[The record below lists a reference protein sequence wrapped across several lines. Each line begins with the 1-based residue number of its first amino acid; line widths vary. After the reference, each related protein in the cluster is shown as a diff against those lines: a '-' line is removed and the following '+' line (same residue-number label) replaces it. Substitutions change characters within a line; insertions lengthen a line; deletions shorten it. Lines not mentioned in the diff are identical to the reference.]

1 MAKKVFYIDKEGRR
15 SISAVFYV
23 MPELLLQQIESGAFD
38 KTLLEDIGSFTCPFP
53 IYYITKL
60 WDFAFHDG
68 TWGSGFQKE
77 LDDGIRRND
86 EIKKIWKDYFDINTD
101 KVIIDYTFY
110 PCDYYYECGRGYHLM
125 ECKDAVKDLEGS
137 GIQEIDIELFSAA
150 TLYDLPRVEK
160 LLKQG
165 ADGQAFYNMDE
176 SKYDVMLLP
185 YHMRVDDLYSSITGN
200 LGVAPFTKNHNYDL
214 PEAIHHLLE
223 LVATEEVMFLLEKY
237 GAHYVDED
245 GPYYKGMY
253 DGIISD
259 NSRITRHFEK
269 DVFTICCKGDLLDY
283 SIKNKTEQMLNIDN
297 VCIQTLVGCEYNI
310 WCLPMYST
318 MGLKIAKKT
327 MGEYDVELSLLASR
341 QDVAMMY
348 RLFDA
353 AQQMFPQA
361 RITTSECLQQFLG
374 ENGEML
380 MWKRH
385 CQKMAELIDEKSRFI
400 KFESINLP
408 FYFLPNKYQQ
418 LASQN
423 NMNTAVSQA
432 FMDFATSQWILFD
445 DAKAKPSLF
454 ILRSKA
460 FPRDTINDF
469 NQDMRD
475 FSYLK
480 PCVKQ
485 VVVGNNIHI
494 EPGNDVFVVDDD
506 SMSVM
511 MKGVALNEAIA
522 VEGQMIIDVEVSYMF
537 HPSGKKHLE
546 VSEYAVDTS
555 VLRTH
560 GFFESVI
567 DERNPHYTIIGN
579 FTAQVKPKLNTFDF
593 PYGMFPSHR
602 YVGRDTRPDCCPVCG
617 ALVKKLV
624 YNAPGYHVTEDEIYG
639 GCYTMFQDAVWRCE
653 RCLSDIYQGNEGR
666 MGMTFVT
673 FGVVDYNNPENSV
686 ILNMRHNEYQQFSSI
701 KIGSQEERNIKFTS
715 KMKQV
720 LKKGSLEDFKQMP
733 SPYLCGQYK
742 PIGNTYYLSI
752 RHETEW
758 EHCIELDDTLIKK
771 YPLAYYILRLV
782 NNFQGN
788 QGTSGHE

>member
-1 MAKKVFYIDKEGRR
+1 MDKTDFSTDKEGRR
-15 SISAVFYV
+15 CISAVFYV
-23 MPELLLQQIESGAFD
+23 MPELLRQQIENGTFD

-68 TWGSGFQKE
+68 TWDSGFQKE
-77 LDDGIRRND
+77 LDDGTRRND
-86 EIKKIWKDYFDINTD
+86 EIKKIWKDYFDIDTD
-101 KVIIDYTFY
+101 GVKIDYTFY
-110 PCDYYYECGRGYHLM
+110 PCDYYYENGRGYHLM
-125 ECKDAVKDLEGS
+125 DCKDALKDLEES

-150 TLYDLPRVEK
+150 TLYDLPHVEE

-176 SKYDVMLLP
+176 NKYDVMLLP
-185 YHMRVDDLYSSITGN
+185 YYMRVNDLYSSITGN
-200 LGVAPFTKNHNYDL
+200 LGMAPFTKNHNYDF

-253 DGIISD
+253 DGIIRD

-297 VCIQTLVGCEYNI
+297 GCIQTLVGCEYNI

-318 MGLKIAKKT
+318 MGLKITKKAAS
-327 MGEYDVELSLLASR
+327 EYDVELSLLASR

-348 RLFDA
+348 RLFDTTR
-353 AQQMFPQA
+353 QMFPQV

-380 MWKRH
+380 MWERH
-385 CQKMAELIDEKSRFI
+385 CKKMAELIGEKSRFV

-418 LASQN
+418 LADQN
-423 NMNTAVSQA
+423 NMNTAVSHA
-432 FMDFATSQWILFD
+432 FMDFVTSQWILFD

-460 FPRDTINDF
+460 LPGGSMKDF
-469 NQDMRD
+469 NQEMRD

-485 VVVGNNIHI
+485 VVVGDNIHI
-494 EPGNDVFVVDDD
+494 ESGNDVYIVDDD
-506 SMSVM
+506 FLSVM
-511 MKGVALNEAIA
+511 MKGVALNEPII
-522 VEGQMIIDVEVSYMF
+522 VEGQMIIDVEVSHMF
-537 HPSGKKHLE
+537 HPSGEMHLD
-546 VSEYAVDTS
+546 VLKYAVDTS
-555 VLRTH
+555 ILRTH
-560 GFFESVI
+560 GFIESII
-567 DERNPHYTIIGN
+567 DESGQHFSIIER
-579 FTAQVKPKLNTFDF
+579 FAAQVKPKLNAFDF
-593 PYGMFPSHR
+593 HYGKFPSHR
-602 YVGRDTRPDCCPVCG
+602 YVGRNTRPDCCPVCG
-617 ALVKKLV
+617 APVKKLV
-624 YNAPGYHVTEDEIYG
+624 YNASGYHVTEDEIYG

-653 RCLSDIYQGNEGR
+653 RCQSDIYQGRDGR

-673 FGVVDYNNPENSV
+673 FGVVDYKKTGKCV
-686 ILNMRHNEYQQFSSI
+686 ILNMGYNEYQQFSSI

-720 LKKGSLEDFKQMP
+720 FKKGSLECFHQTL
-733 SPYLCGQYK
+733 SPCQYGQYQ

-758 EHCIELDDTLIKK
+758 EHCIELDDTLIER

-782 NNFQGN
+782 KNIL
-788 QGTSGHE
+788 SDKDKRK